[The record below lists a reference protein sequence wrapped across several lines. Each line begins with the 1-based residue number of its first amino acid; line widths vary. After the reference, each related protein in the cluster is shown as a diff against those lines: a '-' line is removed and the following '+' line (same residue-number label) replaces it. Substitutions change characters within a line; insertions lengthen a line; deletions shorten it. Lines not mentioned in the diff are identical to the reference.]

1 MKFRKNVRRMKTL
14 YSTISARKAWID
26 AGFLGAIVIAVGF
39 LLYLLGSVLLPFV
52 AACFAAYVLTPI
64 VEFLERR
71 GLSRRAAVTCLYGVF
86 VVLISGM
93 IVFVIPTLERE
104 ISTLHIE
111 LPRYSNEINH
121 ALTLLQDKFER
132 DFPILT
138 QLNLAER
145 VMEASVACLAA
156 MKKRFSLDAFM
167 LASTL
172 LFVPLFTWY
181 LLLEGTAMK
190 KFLISCLPNAY
201 FETTLNLIYRVD
213 QHLSRY
219 LFGQLI
225 NLVCISL
232 LSVIIYSLIGVQY
245 GIAIG
250 ILTGVASVIPY
261 VGPIVGASAALLV
274 SVLSESSV
282 SKMIYIVLAW
292 SAIYAFDHLIVKTVV
307 ILKTTDLHPLTIVSI
322 LIIGGY
328 MFGVWGLVFGIPMFC
343 IAKIFFQEFAGVLQR
358 RRPRAMLPK
367 AVQSTNSF

>member
-1 MKFRKNVRRMKTL
+1 MKFRKTARRIKTL
-14 YSTISARKAWID
+14 YSTISARKSWID

-39 LLYLLGSVLLPFV
+39 LLYLLGSVLLPFI

-71 GLSRRAAVTCLYGVF
+71 GLSRHAAVTCLYGVF

-121 ALTLLQDKFER
+121 ALMRLQDKFER

-145 VMEASVACLAA
+145 VMETSVAWLAA
-156 MKKRFSLDAFM
+156 MKKRFSLDTFM
-167 LASTL
+167 LVSTL

-232 LSVIIYSLIGVQY
+232 LSVIMYSLIGLQY

-282 SKMIYIVLAW
+282 SQMIYIVLAW
-292 SAIYAFDHLIVKTVV
+292 SAIYAFDHLVVKAVV

-322 LIIGGY
+322 LIIGGH
-328 MFGVWGLVFGIPMFC
+328 MFGLWGLVLGIPMFC
-343 IAKIFFQEFAGVLQR
+343 IAKIFFQEFTGVLQR
-358 RRPRAMLPK
+358 RRPQAMSPK

>member
-1 MKFRKNVRRMKTL
+1 MKFRKNVRGNKTL
-14 YSTISARKAWID
+14 YSTISARKSWIE
-26 AGFLGAIVIAVGF
+26 AGFFGAIVIAVGF

-71 GLSRRAAVTCLYGVF
+71 GLSRRAAVTYLYGVF

-111 LPRYSNEINH
+111 LPRYANEINH
-121 ALTLLQDKFER
+121 ALMLLQDKFER

-145 VMEASVACLAA
+145 VMQASVACLAA

-181 LLLEGTAMK
+181 LLLEGTATK

-201 FETTLNLIYRVD
+201 FETTLNLIHRVD

-225 NLVCISL
+225 NFVCISL
-232 LSVIIYSLIGVQY
+232 LSVIMYSLIGVQY

-274 SVLSESSV
+274 SVLSESSA

-292 SAIYAFDHLIVKTVV
+292 SAIYAFDHLVVKPVV
-307 ILKTTDLHPLTIVSI
+307 ISKTTDLHPLTIVSI

-328 MFGVWGLVFGIPMFC
+328 MFGLWGLVLGIPMFF

-358 RRPRAMLPK
+358 RRPQAMLPN
-367 AVQSTNSF
+367 AVQSTNSL

>member
-14 YSTISARKAWID
+14 YSTISARKSWID

-71 GLSRRAAVTCLYGVF
+71 GLSRRAAVTCLYSVF

-93 IVFVIPTLERE
+93 IVFVVPTLERE

-121 ALTLLQDKFER
+121 ALMLLQDKFER

-145 VMEASVACLAA
+145 VMQASVACLAA
-156 MKKRFSLDAFM
+156 MKKRFSLDTFM
-167 LASTL
+167 LVSTL

-181 LLLEGTAMK
+181 LLLEGPAMK

-219 LFGQLI
+219 LFGQL
-225 NLVCISL
+225 V
-232 LSVIIYSLIGVQY
+232 
-245 GIAIG
+245 
-250 ILTGVASVIPY
+250 
-261 VGPIVGASAALLV
+261 
-274 SVLSESSV
+274 
-282 SKMIYIVLAW
+282 
-292 SAIYAFDHLIVKTVV
+292 VKAVV

-322 LIIGGY
+322 LIIGGH
-328 MFGVWGLVFGIPMFC
+328 MFGLWGLVLGIPMFC

-358 RRPRAMLPK
+358 RRLQAMLPK

>member
-14 YSTISARKAWID
+14 YSTISARKSWID

-71 GLSRRAAVTCLYGVF
+71 GLSRHAAVTCLYGVF

-121 ALTLLQDKFER
+121 ALMLLQDKFER

-145 VMEASVACLAA
+145 VMQASVACLAA
-156 MKKRFSLDAFM
+156 MKKRFSLDTFM
-167 LASTL
+167 LVSTL

-232 LSVIIYSLIGVQY
+232 LSVIMYSLIGVQY

-292 SAIYAFDHLIVKTVV
+292 SAIYAFDHLVVKAVV

-322 LIIGGY
+322 LIIGGH
-328 MFGVWGLVFGIPMFC
+328 MFGVWGLVLGIPMFC

-358 RRPRAMLPK
+358 RRPQAMLPK